1 VTAHLPVLPVLVPFF
16 TGVLLMVL
24 ARRDI
29 AVQRAVSL
37 AGGALLVLLAA
48 WLVGVADA
56 GTALVYRLGDWSAP
70 FGIVL
75 VLDRLSAL
83 MVLLTAVVAFFSL
96 LHATQGQDATGP
108 LYHTLFQLQL
118 VGLNGAF
125 LTGDLFNLF
134 VFFEILLI
142 ASYCLLVHGSTTPRL
157 RAGLHYVVLNLAGSS
172 LFLIAVG
179 TLYGVTGTL
188 NMADMAQK
196 VALLGP
202 PDAALVRAAALLL
215 LIVFALKAALVP
227 LYFWLPSAYCGRQCT
242 SRRAVRD
249 HDEGRRVLHHV
260 RVYTLIFGPGAGVAA
275 DVAGPWL
282 LPLALVTVVLG
293 MVGAAGSLELRR
305 MQGYL
310 LIGSVGVM
318 LAGMALFTAD
328 ALSAGLYYLVH
339 STIVMAAMF
348 LIADLV
354 AKQRGGKDDLLVSGP
369 ALPQSAV
376 LGGMFFIGA
385 VAVAGLPPLSGF
397 LGKALI
403 LDASATATAM
413 PWIWGII
420 LGSGL
425 LALLAL
431 SRAGIIVFWVVDPDD
446 DMLVDTA
453 WRSRAFVPAAG
464 LIAVVIAIS
473 AFAGP
478 LTRYTGATAGQL
490 LAPEAYIDA
499 VLGDGIAAP
508 LGALDPGS
516 ADAGGAR

>member
-227 LYFWLPSAYCGRQCT
+227 LYFWLPSAYAAASAPVAALFAIMTKVGVY
-242 SRRAVRD
+242 SI
-249 HDEGRRVLHHV
+249 V